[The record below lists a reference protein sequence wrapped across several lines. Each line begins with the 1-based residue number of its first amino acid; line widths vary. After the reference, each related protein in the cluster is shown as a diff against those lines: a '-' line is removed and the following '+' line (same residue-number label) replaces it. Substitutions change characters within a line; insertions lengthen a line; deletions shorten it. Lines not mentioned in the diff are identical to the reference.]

1 MRSIRSLT
9 TVFFIILLLGCSKSS
24 KLAAL
29 LPDTVNGWEAEGG
42 ALTSDVP
49 GVGHSAVKSYI
60 DPGSSSESG
69 IERIKVQIL
78 VAEKGADQKRL
89 QEMSIETEGEFK
101 EKNEIGGHGFPAYQS
116 LSRANGTHSLD
127 ILPKSGTFVSIV
139 AYGSWASI
147 GSENERAGFASFV
160 EKIDLKKIAA
170 IE

>member
-1 MRSIRSLT
+1 MRSIGSLT

-42 ALTSDVP
+42 ALKSDVP
-49 GVGHSAVKSYI
+49 GVGHSAARSYV
-60 DPGSSSESG
+60 DPGFSSESG

-89 QEMSIETEGEFK
+89 EEMSIDTEGVFK
-101 EKNEIGGHGFPAYQS
+101 EKREIGYGFPAYQS
-116 LSRANGTHSLD
+116 LSQANGTHSLE

-139 AYGSWASI
+139 AYGGWASM
-147 GSENERAGFASFV
+147 GSENERGAFASFV